1 VAYLTDAAMRGKLKQ
16 VAKLNNSLALPV
28 WDNGEVNGYRAEVS
42 NQMPTFGS
50 SPVLH
55 ACIFGV
61 WNQLLIGEWGAL
73 EVIVD
78 PYRLKK
84 QGMIEVTTFDTCDV
98 NVRHPESFS
107 AIVDANP
114 LL

>member
-1 VAYLTDAAMRGKLKQ
+1 
-16 VAKLNNSLALPV
+16 
-28 WDNGEVNGYRAEVS
+28 
-42 NQMPTFGS
+42 
-50 SPVLH
+50 
-55 ACIFGV
+55 
-61 WNQLLIGEWGAL
+61 
-73 EVIVD
+73 VD